1 MSWNSLHK
9 KPIHIF
15 FLIVKLSFVRTT
27 LTFNEPKTIDD
38 VFSVQDHVYLLDDI
52 FLCAP
57 GKIVNFM
64 FVYLGDDS
72 ASI

>member
-1 MSWNSLHK
+1 MCWNSLHK

-27 LTFNEPKTIDD
+27 LTFNESKTIDD
-38 VFSVQDHVYLLDDI
+38 VFSVQDHVYLLDI
-52 FLCAP
+52 FLGAP

-72 ASI
+72 VSI